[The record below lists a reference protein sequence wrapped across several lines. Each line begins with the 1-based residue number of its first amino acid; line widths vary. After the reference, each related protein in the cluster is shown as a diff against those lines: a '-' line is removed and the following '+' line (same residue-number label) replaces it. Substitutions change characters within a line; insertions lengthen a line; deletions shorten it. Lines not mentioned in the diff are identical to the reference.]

1 MIIDYNFL
9 NHEFNFN
16 CFIIKSKYFNYRL
29 KSVNLVQFD
38 LIEFIRQNFCFIMII
53 LYYRNF

>member
-16 CFIIKSKYFNYRL
+16 CFIIKFKYFNYQL

-38 LIEFIRQNFCFIMII
+38 LIKFIRQNYCIIMII
-53 LYYRNF
+53 L